1 MQICDKK
8 INVLLINNFENC
20 ADMFLRKTLSIALLA
35 TASSAVF
42 AQGLVLNNDDLRT
55 DLNWLNQQ
63 GVINISTSTWPLSGD
78 EIQRALSQAKVTH
91 PAQQKVINSVLN
103 ALKADNDTVKV
114 GAFAETDIKNIPQAL
129 GDNQKSQ
136 YQGSLEFNAGG
147 ENWDAKIRVNAEK
160 DPQIDSG
167 HDVNV
172 EGSYVA
178 GKLWNQWLVAGQIP
192 TWWGPGHDG
201 SLIRGDASRPVY
213 GVTMQ
218 RAVQDAFENKWL
230 SWIGPWQYQLFAG
243 QLDDYKAVPHAKLL
257 GMRVTARPVPALEIG
272 ASRAIQIG
280 GDGQPDSFKAY
291 WNAVIGKD
299 NGCTE
304 NSCVGEDNASN
315 QLAGFDA
322 RLQLQPLFNIPVS
335 VYGQYIGED
344 EAGGLP
350 SKKMYLAGAD
360 YSSMINNMP
369 YQIYAEWADTRTNGD
384 VRGISYNH
392 HQYTDGY
399 YQHGF
404 PLGHA
409 MGGDGQMYSV
419 GGDIRFDV
427 MNRLSG
433 RAMVVKVNQSNLA
446 INKAFPKDDEIKALD
461 LTWTHYIKPDLP
473 LKINGWVS
481 NSDLE
486 GNDAGASIGVE
497 IPLERKMFG
506 F

>member
-1 MQICDKK
+1 
-8 INVLLINNFENC
+8 
-20 ADMFLRKTLSIALLA
+20 MFLRKTLSIALLA

-114 GAFAETDIKNIPQAL
+114 GAFAETDIKNIPQAF

-433 RAMVVKVNQSNLA
+433 RAMVVKVNQSNSVT
-446 INKAFPKDDEIKALD
+446 NKAFPKDDEIKALD

-481 NSDLE
+481 DSDLE

>member
-1 MQICDKK
+1 
-8 INVLLINNFENC
+8 
-20 ADMFLRKTLSIALLA
+20 MFLRKTLSIALLA

-114 GAFAETDIKNIPQAL
+114 GAFAETDIKNIPQAFS
-129 GDNQKSQ
+129 DNQKSQ

-160 DPQIDSG
+160 DPQIDRG

-481 NSDLE
+481 DSDLE

-497 IPLERKMFG
+497 IPLERKIFG

>member
-1 MQICDKK
+1 
-8 INVLLINNFENC
+8 
-20 ADMFLRKTLSIALLA
+20 MFLRKTLSIALLA

-103 ALKADNDTVKV
+103 ALKTDNDTVKV
-114 GAFAETDIKNIPQAL
+114 GAFAETDIKNIPQAF

-322 RLQLQPLFNIPVS
+322 RLQLQPLFIIPVS

-481 NSDLE
+481 DSDLE

>member
-1 MQICDKK
+1 
-8 INVLLINNFENC
+8 
-20 ADMFLRKTLSIALLA
+20 MFLRKTLSIALLA

-63 GVINISTSTWPLSGD
+63 SVINISTSTWPLSGD

-103 ALKADNDTVKV
+103 ALKTDNDTVKV
-114 GAFAETDIKNIPQAL
+114 GAFAETDIKNIPQAF

-481 NSDLE
+481 DSDLE

>member
-1 MQICDKK
+1 
-8 INVLLINNFENC
+8 
-20 ADMFLRKTLSIALLA
+20 MFLRKTLSIALLA

-114 GAFAETDIKNIPQAL
+114 GAFAETDIKNIPQAF

>member
-1 MQICDKK
+1 
-8 INVLLINNFENC
+8 
-20 ADMFLRKTLSIALLA
+20 MFLRKTLSIALLA

-78 EIQRALSQAKVTH
+78 EIQRALSQTKVTH

-103 ALKADNDTVKV
+103 ALKADNNTVKV
-114 GAFAETDIKNIPQAL
+114 GAFAESDIKNIPQAF

-147 ENWDAKIRVNAEK
+147 ENWDAKVRVNAEK

-201 SLIRGDASRPVY
+201 SLIRGDTSRPVY

-481 NSDLE
+481 DSDLE